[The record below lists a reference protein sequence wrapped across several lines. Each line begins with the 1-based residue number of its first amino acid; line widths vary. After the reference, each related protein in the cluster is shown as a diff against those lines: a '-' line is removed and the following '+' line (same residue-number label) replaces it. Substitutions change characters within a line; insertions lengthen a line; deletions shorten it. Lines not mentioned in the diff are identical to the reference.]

1 MQRREV
7 CSGCYVGFS
16 VLVAVRM
23 LTFMKCY
30 YYHRT
35 ESTQILSKTEVV
47 AMISHAQMLPSTVE
61 VGENDTF
68 FFFFFS
74 NFVAAALLP
83 TCDHS
88 DERVSNCSP
97 N

>member
-1 MQRREV
+1 MQRLLRWV
-7 CSGCYVGFS
+7 S

-35 ESTQILSKTEVV
+35 ESIQILSKTEVV

-61 VGENDTF
+61 VGESDTYIYIYL
-68 FFFFFS
+68 